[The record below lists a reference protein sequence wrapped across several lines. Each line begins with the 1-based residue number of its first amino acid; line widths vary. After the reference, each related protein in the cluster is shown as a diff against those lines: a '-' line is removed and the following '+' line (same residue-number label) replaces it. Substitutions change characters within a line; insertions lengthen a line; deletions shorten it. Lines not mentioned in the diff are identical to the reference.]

1 MIMSPLPSDPAFCS
15 ALNDLKFPVVS
26 GLGAQLYLSTIPL
39 FLPFNYKQMQIWQL
53 WICEHCIFCVRL
65 QLRIKQ
71 PACQNSLVGRQHLK
85 NIFPNWRGRKHW
97 AENKWPCSAK
107 FRQNLAWKPWSLPSQ
122 LCESNPGLG
131 LSFLLCQLPA
141 VWSQAS
147 CFFSMTSV
155 SQLQYWQK
163 TKPNIKDIRWSIA
176 VIRRLKLDQQK
187 RIRSLHLQHPSK
199 KKKKTFSTAR
209 KATYP
214 DDSQQGN

>member
-1 MIMSPLPSDPAFCS
+1 MR
-15 ALNDLKFPVVS
+15 AL
-26 GLGAQLYLSTIPL
+26 
-39 FLPFNYKQMQIWQL
+39 
-53 WICEHCIFCVRL
+53 H
-65 QLRIKQ
+65 
-71 PACQNSLVGRQHLK
+71 
-85 NIFPNWRGRKHW
+85 
-97 AENKWPCSAK
+97 
-107 FRQNLAWKPWSLPSQ
+107 
-122 LCESNPGLG
+122 
-131 LSFLLCQLPA
+131 LLCQAPA
-141 VWSQAS
+141 THQATSVPELTGGKAAFKKHISQLKGKKALS
-147 CFFSMTSV
+147 WKQMTLLSQIQAEPCLKGTGLAISALWKQPWNRAQFLALSVTCCVIPGKLLFFSMTSV